1 MKASN
6 KKENSSSIV
15 NKKNEK
21 EQYKLIENN
30 ETTVGTSLDVKWNRK
45 ERKKGWIQKSTLTY
59 LRR

>member
-30 ETTVGTSLDVKWNRK
+30 ETTVGTSLDVK
-45 ERKKGWIQKSTLTY
+45 
-59 LRR
+59 